1 MRARDVRNVAT
12 LGGVVLADDMEVDG
26 DRRRADVGVI
36 RRYVD
41 IGAIR
46 RGGQEFLEVGLVR

>member
-12 LGGVVLADDMEVDG
+12 LSGVVLADDMEVDG

-36 RRYVD
+36 RRYVG